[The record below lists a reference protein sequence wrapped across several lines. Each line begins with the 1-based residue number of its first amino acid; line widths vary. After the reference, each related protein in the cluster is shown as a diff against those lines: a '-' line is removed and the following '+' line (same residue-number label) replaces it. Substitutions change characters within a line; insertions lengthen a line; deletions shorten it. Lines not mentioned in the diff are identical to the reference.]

1 MLLIDSIIVGTV
13 CHPIFDKE
21 GFLGL
26 IEREFFFLSI
36 YRKATMSLR
45 FFSCTA
51 TLKYASCQQ

>member
-26 IEREFFFLSI
+26 IEREFFSSV
-36 YRKATMSLR
+36 YTEK
-45 FFSCTA
+45 
-51 TLKYASCQQ
+51 QP

>member
-26 IEREFFFLSI
+26 IEREFFFPQYIQKSNHE
-36 YRKATMSLR
+36 SNV
-45 FFSCTA
+45 F
-51 TLKYASCQQ
+51 